1 MEDVG
6 IFVLRLVVGG
16 LFAGHGAQKL
26 FGWFGGYGLK
36 GTGGFMESIGLKP
49 GVAMAAVA
57 GISELVGGLLLVAG
71 LLVPLAALLI
81 VAAMIVSI
89 VKVHGQNGLWS
100 QAGGYEYNLVL
111 IAVAVALALVG
122 PGAISVAN
130 ALGVA
135 DVAVLGSIL

>member
-1 MEDVG
+1 M
-6 IFVLRLVVGG
+6 
-16 LFAGHGAQKL
+16 AS
-26 FGWFGGYGLK
+26 
-36 GTGGFMESIGLKP
+36 GGFVESIGLMP
-49 GVAMAAVA
+49 GMAMAALTGV
-57 GISELVGGLLLVAG
+57 SEFVGGLLLVAG

-81 VAAMIVSI
+81 VAAMIA
-89 VKVHGQNGLWS
+89 VKVHGQNGLWG

-122 PGAISVAN
+122 PSAISVAN

>member
-6 IFVLRLVVGG
+6 IFILRLVVGG

-49 GVAMAAVA
+49 GVAMAALA

-71 LLVPLAALLI
+71 FLVPVAALLI
-81 VAAMIVSI
+81 VAAMDVSI

-100 QAGGYEYNLVL
+100 QQGGYEYNLVL
-111 IAVAVALALVG
+111 IAAVVALALVG
-122 PGAISVAN
+122 PGAISAAN

-135 DVAVLGSIL
+135 DVAVVGSIF

>member
-1 MEDVG
+1 
-6 IFVLRLVVGG
+6 
-16 LFAGHGAQKL
+16 
-26 FGWFGGYGLK
+26 
-36 GTGGFMESIGLKP
+36 
-49 GVAMAAVA
+49 
-57 GISELVGGLLLVAG
+57 
-71 LLVPLAALLI
+71 
-81 VAAMIVSI
+81 MIVSI